1 MKRLMIDV
9 DDVIVDYHGY
19 LGLVNE
25 FLKSNYTINDVKS
38 YYIQDLVPENLR
50 EKFTEFFITK
60 NIYDYSKIH
69 SDCVETIKE
78 LNEKYDIY
86 SAYVFRD
93 NISYSA
99 DSLKHKFEFL
109 LKNLPFLDPNKF
121 TFQTNKSILNCEIKI
136 DDKMENLKN
145 AEIKLLYTAYHNENI
160 SDDELR
166 KENIIRVNNW
176 KEIRK
181 ILLES

>member
-86 SAYVFRD
+86 VQRMFS
-93 NISYSA
+93 
-99 DSLKHKFEFL
+99 
-109 LKNLPFLDPNKF
+109 
-121 TFQTNKSILNCEIKI
+121 EII
-136 DDKMENLKN
+136 FHI
-145 AEIKLLYTAYHNENI
+145 AQ
-160 SDDELR
+160 
-166 KENIIRVNNW
+166 IR
-176 KEIRK
+176 
-181 ILLES
+181 

>member
-1 MKRLMIDV
+1 
-9 DDVIVDYHGY
+9 
-19 LGLVNE
+19 
-25 FLKSNYTINDVKS
+25 
-38 YYIQDLVPENLR
+38 
-50 EKFTEFFITK
+50 
-60 NIYDYSKIH
+60 
-69 SDCVETIKE
+69 
-78 LNEKYDIY
+78 
-86 SAYVFRD
+86 
-93 NISYSA
+93 
-99 DSLKHKFEFL
+99 LKHKFEFL